1 MLKPDLADATATEL
15 LSLYRSKQVS
25 PVEATQAA
33 LNRIDQRNAKLNAY
47 CLVDHATDLRSPRAS
62 GPRWLRVPPL
72 DRGSTA

>member
-47 CLVDHATDLRSPRAS
+47 CLVDHAHALRSARESEARCVARPS
-62 GPRWLRVPPL
+62 V
-72 DRGSTA
+72 S